1 MKKWYDDEDDTLI
14 EKITNWWWYNIGWKI
29 RDIYRSIRNVIRW
42 IPIIWKDRDWDDS
55 YIFTILQTKLKFQS
69 KYIGKRDIHT
79 RAKRNSEVMNLCVNL
94 IEKVKDEYYDMEYID
109 YFETKYDFVDCDT
122 PGYKRMEFTEISEN
136 ADEYFKKYPLIH
148 KRVLNGEGWLSIIDE
163 DTGEVNKKRIAMNM
177 AQINHN
183 RARKLLFNIMSDEI
197 EKWWD

>member
-1 MKKWYDDEDDTLI
+1 MEEKETLL
-14 EKITNWWWYNIGWKI
+14 EKITDWWWDNIGWKI
-29 RDIYRSIRNVIRW
+29 RDFYRSINSVIRW
-42 IPIIWKDRDWDDS
+42 FPIIWKDRDWDDS

-79 RAKRNSEVMNLCVNL
+79 RAKRYSEVMNLCVNL
-94 IEKVKDEYYDMEYID
+94 ID